1 MKELQFH
8 AFSLYKIRAKGPW
21 ASKIPKRLWTPYM
34 KDPQGRKEGSRDRG
48 EGGTREMPIS
58 FLHDR
63 GRRPTTFARS
73 LLPRPPRAFA
83 CGLVSCRCPS
93 NGRSRAGRSTEVES
107 FLRTV
112 LPDQRFPVFAI
123 FVMKICYM
131 LQGKQQI

>member
-34 KDPQGRKEGSRDRG
+34 EDPQGRKEGSRDRG

-63 GRRPTTFARS
+63 GRRRRRSLARS
-73 LLPRPPRAFA
+73 SLGRPERSHA
-83 CGLVSCRCPS
+83 VSFRVAAPLMD
-93 NGRSRAGRSTEVES
+93 EV
-107 FLRTV
+107 
-112 LPDQRFPVFAI
+112 A
-123 FVMKICYM
+123 
-131 LQGKQQI
+131 QGGPQK